1 MHILFFK
8 RLAKQNIYKI
18 NSFEYSKAV
27 LTCFQAFTCVRNL
40 SNDNA
45 MSSKKILYLVYYVQ
59 IDHICC
65 VIEI

>member
-8 RLAKQNIYKI
+8 RLAKQNIYKT
-18 NSFEYSKAV
+18 NSFKYLETVYL
-27 LTCFQAFTCVRNL
+27 LTTIYLRRNL
-40 SNDNA
+40 TNDNA

-59 IDHICC
+59 IDNICC